1 MDSKD
6 ARSQGMTS
14 IFLLF
19 VACMISFLVV
29 IALSW
34 FREVRTMVAPRA
46 ANPLAVSFP
55 IPDVAPVI
63 KTILFFKQLTS
74 TDF

>member
-1 MDSKD
+1 
-6 ARSQGMTS
+6 
-14 IFLLF
+14 L
-19 VACMISFLVV
+19 VAIP
-29 IALSW
+29 LSW

-46 ANPLAVSFP
+46 ANPFAISFP